1 MVQYKRIKSLLKNDK
16 SYINT
21 LKNIYIQELLG
32 RFLPFLWLIFILDLY
47 VTYFVVLMR
56 IYNSLPQYCFGIMI
70 GIVLLLML
78 IFMEALL
85 FKIVLSAEL
94 TGESVL
100 KLNTALSEIPLN
112 FEKLGIDY
120 SISNSCVYY
129 SVCLSRFDTGF
140 VGIYPMSSNE
150 EAISDVVFTFRKI
163 GVNHLPFGNSGY
175 SLDVVFTKGGMKNEE
190 VKEG

>member
-1 MVQYKRIKSLLKNDK
+1 MVQYKKIKSLLKNDK
-16 SYINT
+16 SCINI

-32 RFLPFLWLIFILDLY
+32 RFLPFLWLIFILDLC
-47 VTYFVVLMR
+47 VTYFVILMR
-56 IYNSLPQYCFGIMI
+56 IYNSLPQYGFGIMI

-78 IFMEALL
+78 IFMGALL

-94 TGESVL
+94 TGGSVL

-112 FEKLGIDY
+112 FDDLGIDY

-129 SVCLSRFDTGF
+129 SVCLSMFDTGF
-140 VGIYPMSSNE
+140 AGIYPMSSNE
-150 EAISDVVFTFRKI
+150 EAIPDVVFTFRKI

-175 SLDVVFTKGGMKNEE
+175 SLDVVFTKGDMKNEE
-190 VKEG
+190 VKED

>member
-16 SYINT
+16 SCINI

-32 RFLPFLWLIFILDLY
+32 RFLLFLWLIFILDLC
-47 VTYFVVLMR
+47 VTYFVILMR
-56 IYNSLPQYCFGIMI
+56 IYNSLPQYDFGIMI

-94 TGESVL
+94 TGGSVL

-112 FEKLGIDY
+112 FEELGIDY

>member
-1 MVQYKRIKSLLKNDK
+1 
-16 SYINT
+16 
-21 LKNIYIQELLG
+21 
-32 RFLPFLWLIFILDLY
+32 
-47 VTYFVVLMR
+47 
-56 IYNSLPQYCFGIMI
+56 MI

-94 TGESVL
+94 TGGSVL

-112 FEKLGIDY
+112 FEELGIDY